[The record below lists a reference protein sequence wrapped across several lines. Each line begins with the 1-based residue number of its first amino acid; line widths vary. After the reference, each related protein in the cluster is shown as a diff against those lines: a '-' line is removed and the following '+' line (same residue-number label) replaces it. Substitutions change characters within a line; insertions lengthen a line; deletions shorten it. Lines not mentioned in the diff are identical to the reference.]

1 MLVIFIQAISRSQ
14 WDHKD
19 KVWYRCVWK
28 SPTHLIAIFANNI
41 FSLVH
46 LYYKKM
52 CVTSKTFWCFVAGS
66 GTKSFENKFKS
77 SAFKS
82 KLQLAYQKGKPLLI
96 IMLSENLL
104 YSMRYCLEKYLIY
117 SLVLSIIPII
127 IPLMKPEFPVR
138 WKSCVYQTGFT
149 KVPFVVCLV
158 FHFYKINFAQIS
170 ASGLQ
175 VIFEYHSM

>member
-1 MLVIFIQAISRSQ
+1 MRISR
-14 WDHKD
+14 
-19 KVWYRCVWK
+19 
-28 SPTHLIAIFANNI
+28 
-41 FSLVH
+41 
-46 LYYKKM
+46 
-52 CVTSKTFWCFVAGS
+52 KTFWCFVAGS

-104 YSMRYCLEKYLIY
+104 RMFYEILFGKIFNLFTGTPNYPNHS
-117 SLVLSIIPII
+117 SIG
-127 IPLMKPEFPVR
+127 KTEFPVR
-138 WKSCVYQTGFT
+138 WKRCVFQTGFT

-158 FHFYKINFAQIS
+158 FHFYKINIAQIS

-175 VIFEYHSM
+175 VIIEYHSM